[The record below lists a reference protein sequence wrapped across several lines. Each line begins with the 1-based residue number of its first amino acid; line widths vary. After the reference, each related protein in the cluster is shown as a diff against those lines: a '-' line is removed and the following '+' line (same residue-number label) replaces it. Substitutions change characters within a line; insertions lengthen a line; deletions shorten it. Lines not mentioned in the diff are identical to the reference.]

1 MAGSIYDWSTT
12 PATNATADAA
22 INWAEFQDP
31 DTVNNS
37 ARQMMARQAE
47 FLADTNAT
55 KTSTGTANTY
65 AVTLASVPS
74 SLVNGTIVYFLAHQ
88 SNTGAATL
96 AVNSFGAKPL
106 RAKKA
111 TALKNGEIQ
120 GNTVIGAYYSLAG
133 DEWLILNSGVHVNV
147 LGPAL
152 LTSNTFGL
160 KVGDVKLSLSSSPD
174 AGFIRLTETAQA
186 LLKTSYPDLNTW
198 AQAQGYPWGSTS
210 TTFNVPP
217 AGGYFLRFAGS
228 DGTVDP
234 TGVRL
239 PGSTQTDALGSHTH
253 DFTTGT
259 SGAHTHT
266 VTNKQFQNGWSSGLN
281 GGFGLHMLIDASNTD
296 LSKADQS
303 TPPTTASSGSHTHTG
318 TTDPNSG
325 FANETRSRNVAMHAD
340 MLAVPALVASG
351 LVGAAGLAYKFTTS
365 TAVAD
370 PGSGYFS
377 INNAAPASATVLSM
391 SETAA
396 NGEPLGGLL
405 SSFTPNSIFHIV
417 KVGDP
422 STFMSFTLASTATDN
437 GSWENWTV
445 TYRASS
451 AGTFAAN
458 DYVSVV
464 VMPAGPTATLA
475 TYTVASLPALSA
487 GSIAYASNGR
497 KNGEGV
503 GAGTGVL
510 VFRDATAWRASDT
523 GATVAA

>member
-12 PATNATADAA
+12 PTTNATADAA

-37 ARQMMARQAE
+37 ARQMMARSAE

-55 KTSTGTANTY
+55 KTSTGAANSF
-65 AVTLASVPS
+65 AVTLTSVPS
-74 SLVNGTIVYFLAHQ
+74 SLVNGTIVYFIAHQ
-88 SNTGAATL
+88 GNSGAATL

-106 RAKKA
+106 RAKKS
-111 TALKNGEIQ
+111 TSLRNGEIQ
-120 GNTVIGAYYSLAG
+120 ANTVIGAYYNLAG
-133 DEWLILNSGVHVNV
+133 DEWLIINSGIHVNA
-147 LGPAL
+147 LGPAIL
-152 LTSNTFGL
+152 SSNTFGL

-186 LLKTSYPDLNTW
+186 LLKASYPDLNTW

-217 AGGYFLRFAGS
+217 AGGYFLRFS
-228 DGTVDP
+228 STNSTVDP
-234 TGVRL
+234 QGPRTAAGN
-239 PGSTQTDALGSHTH
+239 TQTDAIGSHTH
-253 DFTTGT
+253 PFTTST
-259 SGAHTHT
+259 DGAHTHNYNIQT
-266 VTNKQFQNGWSSGLN
+266 DALHPTGTGTTEPRGAFNISTATSS
-281 GGFGLHMLIDASNTD
+281 A
-296 LSKADQS
+296 
-303 TPPTTASSGSHTHTG
+303 GSHNHSG
-318 TTDPNSG
+318 TTDPNT
-325 FANETRSRNVAMHAD
+325 AAAAETRARNVIMHAD
-340 MLAVPALVASG
+340 MLATPALVASG
-351 LVGAAGLAYKFTTS
+351 LIGAAGLAYKFS
-365 TAVAD
+365 SAVAVTD
-370 PGSGYFS
+370 PGSGYLG
-377 INNAAPASATVLSM
+377 INNATPSSATVLSM

-396 NGEPLGGLL
+396 NGEPLSGLL
-405 SSFTPNSIFHIV
+405 SSFTPNSIFQVI

-437 GSWENWTV
+437 GSWDNWTV
-445 TYRASS
+445 TYRAS

-464 VMPAGPTATLA
+464 VMPAGPTATVA

-497 KNGEGV
+497 KNGEGAGV
-503 GAGTGVL
+503 GTGVL
-510 VFRDATAWRASDT
+510 VFRDATAWRACDT

>member
-37 ARQMMARQAE
+37 ARQMMARHAE
-47 FLADTNAT
+47 YRADTNAT
-55 KTSTGTANTY
+55 ITSTGAANTY
-65 AVTLASVPS
+65 AVTLTSVPTT
-74 SLVNGTIVYFLAHQ
+74 LVNGTIVYFVAHQ
-88 SNTGAATL
+88 SNSGAATL
-96 AVNSFGAKPL
+96 AVNSFGAKPI
-106 RAKKA
+106 RARRS

-120 GNTVIGAYYSLAG
+120 ANTVIGAYYSSTG
-133 DEWLILNSGVHVNV
+133 DEWLILNSGVHVNA
-147 LGPAL
+147 LGPAIL
-152 LTSNTFGL
+152 SSSTFGI
-160 KVGDVKLSLSSSPD
+160 KVGDVKLSLSTSPD
-174 AGFIRLTETAQA
+174 AGFIRLTEAAQA
-186 LLKTSYPDLNTW
+186 LNKSAYPDLNTW

-217 AGGYFLRFAGS
+217 AGGYFLRFSSTNA
-228 DGTVDP
+228 TVDP
-234 TGVRL
+234 QGPRTAAGN
-239 PGSTQTDALGSHTH
+239 TQTDALGSHTH
-253 DFTTGT
+253 PFTTST
-259 SGAHTHT
+259 DGAHTHNYNIQPDALHPT
-266 VTNKQFQNGWSSGLN
+266 GTGATEPRGTFNVPTPTSS
-281 GGFGLHMLIDASNTD
+281 A
-296 LSKADQS
+296 
-303 TPPTTASSGSHTHTG
+303 GSHNHTG
-318 TTDPNSG
+318 TTDPNTG
-325 FANETRSRNVAMHAD
+325 FANETRARNVIMHAD

-351 LVGAAGLAYKFTTS
+351 LIGAAGLAYKFSS
-365 TAVAD
+365 TVAVTD
-370 PGSGYFS
+370 PGSGYLG

-391 SETAA
+391 SETDA
-396 NGEPLGGLL
+396 NGGAMAGLL
-405 SSFTPNSIFHIV
+405 GSLTPNSIFHIV

-445 TYRASS
+445 TYRA
-451 AGTFAAN
+451 AGDALAAN

-464 VMPAGPTATLA
+464 VMPAGPTATVA

-503 GAGTGVL
+503 GSGTGVL
-510 VFRDATAWRASDT
+510 VFRDGTAWRACDT